1 MSKRK
6 KILYGGILL
15 LGALALLLDRAV
27 SSDSS
32 APASAMA
39 QSPGRLADL
48 VAAAA
53 FGPTV
58 SVQAAPFPDA
68 ARATV
73 GPAFQPAKRQAG
85 KPVPH
90 TRDLFA
96 LSHVVTEAMFGAGG
110 ENNSLAAGLRGR
122 RVTTAEAF
130 EQSHRLTAV
139 MTSRDATFAIVD
151 EQWLR
156 VGDRLDN
163 CELVKIAGTAATFRC
178 PGGEA
183 VLSVIETS
191 KMGGL
196 SEPQAPARGLP
207 THSERP
213 KDSKD

>member
-1 MSKRK
+1 MSKK
-6 KILYGGILL
+6 KKSLYGGILL

-27 SSDSS
+27 SSDAST
-32 APASAMA
+32 PASAMA

-68 ARATV
+68 ARAEAH
-73 GPAFQPAKRQAG
+73 GSSAKVDQS
-85 KPVPH
+85 
-90 TRDLFA
+90 RDLFA
-96 LSHVVTEAMFGAGG
+96 LSHVVREVMFGAGG
-110 ENNSLAAGLRGR
+110 ENNSLAAGLRGGR

-151 EQWLR
+151 EHWLR

-163 CELVKIAGTAATFRC
+163 CELAELAGTAATFRC

-183 VLSVIETS
+183 ILSVIETS
-191 KMGGL
+191 
-196 SEPQAPARGLP
+196 
-207 THSERP
+207 RP
-213 KDSKD
+213 KHSKD